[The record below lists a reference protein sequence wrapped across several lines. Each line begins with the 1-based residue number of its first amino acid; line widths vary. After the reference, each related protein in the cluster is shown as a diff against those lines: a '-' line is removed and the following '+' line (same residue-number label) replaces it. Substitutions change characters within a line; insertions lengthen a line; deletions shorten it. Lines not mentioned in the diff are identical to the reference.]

1 MKLFFL
7 LLTAITFQVRAEAIK
22 IAVITSEFDENQ
34 TNYFLEILEDGK
46 IDSMRY
52 VTIQPN
58 GGIFEDIT
66 LPAERV
72 LKEGAVIVERNG
84 YEVVQMELENFN
96 VASGGTIKLKYLYN
110 GVNGARHIKKL
121 LLKRIDNQFQLFDQE
136 RRINRM
142 FLATNRVRLL
152 GIVGVKEIQ
161 TSFVSP

>member
-7 LLTAITFQVRAEAIK
+7 LLTAFTFQVRAEAMK

-34 TNYFLEILEDGK
+34 TNYFLKILEDGK